1 MKIELVDDWKQA
13 YKYFSVWFFTILT
26 ALPQIYQ
33 ILVSYGLISSEAAPT
48 ALVNTISVI
57 AALGALARV
66 LKQNVDAELA
76 KQNNSEVGR

>member
-13 YKYFSVWFFTILT
+13 YKYFSVWFFTILG

-33 ILVSYGLISSEAAPT
+33 VLASYGVISSETAPT
-48 ALVNTISVI
+48 ALINTISVI
-57 AALGALARV
+57 AALGAIARV

-76 KQNNSEVGR
+76 KQSNTEAG